1 MFKNNECE
9 SVAVMKVV
17 RKEIDVLCWFDQQGY
32 PNPIRFR
39 LIDESGQSLVIKI
52 DKVLTREFEKL
63 AGNKMFV
70 FTCQCLVRDT
80 LRIVVLKYEMDNCK
94 WILFKY

>member
-1 MFKNNECE
+1 
-9 SVAVMKVV
+9 MKVV
-17 RKEIDVLCWFDQQGY
+17 RKEIEVLCWFDRQGY

-39 LIDESGQSLVIKI
+39 LVDESGQHLIVKIEKVI
-52 DKVLTREFEKL
+52 TREFEKL

-70 FTCQCLVRDT
+70 FTCQCIIQNN
-80 LRIVVLKYEMDNCK
+80 LRTIVIKYEMDHCK

>member
-1 MFKNNECE
+1 
-9 SVAVMKVV
+9 MKVV

-32 PNPIRFR
+32 PNPVRFR
-39 LIDESGQSLVIKI
+39 IIDEARTPQVIKI
-52 DKVLTREFEKL
+52 DKVITREFEKL

-70 FTCQCLVRDT
+70 FTCQCVIQEM
-80 LRIVVLKYEMDNCK
+80 LRTIVIKYELESCR

>member
-1 MFKNNECE
+1 
-9 SVAVMKVV
+9 MKVV
-17 RKEIDVLCWFDQQGY
+17 KKEIDVLCWFDQQGY

-70 FTCQCLVRDT
+70 FTCQCSVRDT

-94 WILFKY
+94 WLLFKY

>member
-1 MFKNNECE
+1 
-9 SVAVMKVV
+9 MKVV

-32 PNPIRFR
+32 PNPVRFR
-39 LIDESGQSLVIKI
+39 IIDETKSQQVIKI
-52 DKVLTREFEKL
+52 DKVVTREFEKL

-70 FTCQCLVRDT
+70 FTCQCVIQEM
-80 LRIVVLKYEMDNCK
+80 LRTIVIKYELESCR

>member
-1 MFKNNECE
+1 
-9 SVAVMKVV
+9 MKVV
-17 RKEIDVLCWFDQQGY
+17 RKEIDMLCWFDQLGY

-39 LIDESGQSLVIKI
+39 MVDELGHQLVIKI
-52 DKVLTREFEKL
+52 EKVITRDFEKL

-70 FTCQCLVRDT
+70 FTCQCVVQNT
-80 LRIVVLKYEMDNCK
+80 LRTVVIKYEMDNCK